1 MTVRNLK
8 HLFEPKSIA
17 LVGASPRP
25 GSVGVTVL
33 KNLLAGGFD
42 GEIMLVN
49 PKYETLADRPV
60 YVSVAKLPAA
70 PDLAIVCTPP
80 STVPGIIAELGKR
93 GTKAAIVMTQ
103 GLASARDLV
112 GRNMRDMM
120 LKAAKPHL
128 LRILGP
134 NSVGLLVPR
143 LGINASYAHSGALP
157 GKLAFVSQ
165 SGAMSTGVLD
175 WAKSRNIGFSKFI
188 SLGDKCDVDFGD
200 VVDYLAGDNDTQ
212 AILLYLEAIR
222 DARKFMSAARAAA
235 RSKPIIV
242 VKGGRAPEG
251 ARAAASHTGAL
262 AGSDDVYDAAI
273 RRAGMLRVYTT
284 LDLFDAVETLAHAR
298 PLRGERL
305 AIISN
310 GGGPGVLATDALIGK
325 QGRLAE
331 LSPQAI
337 EKLGKTMPA
346 GWSRDNPVVVLGDAT
361 AQRYIDALEV
371 VTHEPDVDAALL
383 IHAPSAIVPS
393 KEIAAAL
400 VPVVKNASRNV
411 LSCWLGGHEVA
422 EARDMFSAAGIPT
435 YDTPE
440 EAARGFMQIAQYN
453 RNQKLLMEVPASTSA
468 SVEEDREAVRAMV
481 KKALSRGRDSL
492 TEPEAKQVL
501 AAYGI
506 PVVQTRAAASIQ
518 EAVEC
523 AERIGFPVALKIL
536 SPDVVHKSDV
546 GGVVLDLEDAD
557 SLRTAATAM
566 HKRLADMRPR
576 AEMAG
581 FSVQSMVRRPE
592 ARELIV
598 GVATDPVFGPVILFG
613 QGGIA
618 VEVTADHAIGL
629 PPLNNVLARDMISR
643 TRVSKLLAAYRH
655 RAAADTDAICDTL
668 IRISHLVI
676 DIPEIVEL
684 DINPL
689 LADANGVVALDAR
702 IRIRATDKGGMDRL
716 AIRPYPEEL
725 EEWVEWQGE
734 KILLRAIKPEDG
746 AQHVE
751 FFGSLTPEDVR
762 LRMFVHMRE
771 LSPGQLAR
779 MTQIDYDR
787 EMAFIATRML
797 ADGSPQTMGVAR
809 IVFDPDNIQ
818 GEFAV
823 TVRSELKGKGLGKL
837 LMKKLIRHSR
847 ERGAQ
852 EIVGETLSQNQ
863 ALLGLVKPLGFSA
876 HRSHEN
882 DTYVLK
888 LPLKQPG

>member
-17 LVGASPRP
+17 LIGASPNAE
-25 GSVGVTVL
+25 SVGVTVL
-33 KNLLAGGFD
+33 KNLLSGGFKGD
-42 GEIMLVN
+42 IMLVN
-49 PKYETLADRPV
+49 PKYDSLADRPV
-60 YVSVAKLPAA
+60 HASVSKLTSA
-70 PDLAIVCTPP
+70 PDLAIICTPP
-80 STVPGIIAELGKR
+80 STIPGIISDLGKL
-93 GTKAAIVMTQ
+93 GTKAAIVLTP
-103 GLASARDLV
+103 GLAAARDLV
-112 GRNMRDMM
+112 GRNMRDLM
-120 LKAAKPHL
+120 LKAARPHL

-143 LGINASYAHSGALP
+143 LGLNASFAHTDALP
-157 GKLAFVSQ
+157 GKVAFVSQ

-175 WAKSRNIGFSKFI
+175 WAKARNIGFSKFI
-188 SLGDKCDVDFGD
+188 SLGEKCDVDFGD
-200 VVDYLAGDNDTQ
+200 VLDYLAGDNDTQ

-242 VKGGRAPEG
+242 IKAGRAPEG
-251 ARAAASHTGAL
+251 AKAAASHTGAL
-262 AGSDDVYDAAI
+262 AGADDVYDAAI

-284 LDLFDAVETLAHAR
+284 LDLFDAVETLAHSR
-298 PLRGERL
+298 PTRGDRL

-325 QGRLAE
+325 QGSLAG
-331 LSPQAI
+331 LSEQAI
-337 EKLGKTMPA
+337 DSLDKVLPK
-346 GWSRDNPVVVLGDAT
+346 GWSRDNPVDVLGDAP
-361 AQRYIDALEV
+361 AQRYIDAMDIVMREK
-371 VTHEPDVDAALL
+371 DVDAALL
-383 IHAPSAIVPS
+383 IHAPSAMVRS
-393 KEIAAAL
+393 ADLAAAL
-400 VPVVKNASRNV
+400 VPAVKNASRNV
-411 LSCWLGGHEVA
+411 LSCWLGGEEVA
-422 EARDMFSAAGIPT
+422 QARSVFSEAGIPT

-440 EAARGFMQIAQYN
+440 EAARGFMQIVQYN
-453 RNQKLLMEVPASTSA
+453 RNQKLLMEVPASAAA

-481 KKALSRGRDSL
+481 RKALDRGRDSL

-506 PVVQTRAAASIQ
+506 PVVQTRSVSSIE

-523 AERIGFPVALKIL
+523 AQRIGFPVALKIL

-546 GGVVLDLEDAD
+546 GGVVLNLEDAD
-557 SLRTAATAM
+557 SVRAAATAM
-566 HKRLADMRPR
+566 NRRLAEMRPR
-576 AEMAG
+576 AALTG

-618 VEVTADHAIGL
+618 VEITADHAIGL
-629 PPLNNVLARDMISR
+629 PPLNTVLARDMISR
-643 TRVSKLLAAYRH
+643 TRISKLLAGFRNCAP
-655 RAAADTDAICDTL
+655 ADIDAICHTL
-668 IRISHLVI
+668 IQISHLVI
-676 DIPEIVEL
+676 DIPEIMEL

-689 LADANGVVALDAR
+689 LADAIGVIALDAR
-702 IRIRATDKGGMDRL
+702 IRIRPTEKGGMDRL

-725 EEWVEWQGE
+725 EEWVDWQGE
-734 KILLRAIKPEDG
+734 KILLRPIKPEDG

-762 LRMFVHMRE
+762 MRMFVHMRE

-787 EMAFIATRML
+787 EMAFIATRNR
-797 ADGSPQTMGVAR
+797 ADGSPETMGVAR
-809 IVFDPDNIQ
+809 IVFDPDNVQ

-823 TVRSELKGKGLGKL
+823 TIRSELKGKGLGKL
-837 LMKKLIRHSR
+837 LMQKLIRHSR
-847 ERGAQ
+847 DRGAQ

-876 HRSHEN
+876 NRSREN
-882 DTYVLK
+882 DTYLLK
-888 LPLKQPG
+888 LPLKKD